1 MSVEQVFFVT
11 VSQGQYLIDG
21 ERAPTIDLISG
32 KTYQFDLSDPSVSS
46 HPFWFRYQ
54 GIPID
59 ESLVNTTGQL
69 GVDQVLRYTAPGAS
83 SGELTY
89 YCQNHSG
96 MGGDFEVV
104 RNVITG
110 TEDGDELTGSIG
122 DDVINGGGGD
132 DTLDGGAGD
141 DTLRGGSGE
150 DTILGGGGNDQI
162 LGGLGND
169 LLDGGAGDDRIS
181 FWDVEYTSGVT
192 IDLMAGSSTDEF
204 GFTDELI
211 NIESVNGTNFNDVL
225 SGDNSDNGLDGS
237 GGDDLIYGYG
247 GSDSL
252 WGREG
257 SDTIYGGDGRDFL
270 IGFSGND
277 YIDGG
282 EGFDKLRY
290 DLDAQYG
297 GTFGISVNLIN
308 QTARD
313 GFGNTDT
320 VLNIYEVLGTTYA
333 DTMLGDF
340 EANKLLGADGD
351 DDLDGNNGND
361 IIYGGE
367 GNDTLT
373 AGDGDDQLF
382 GGAGDD
388 VFHDDWGGN
397 DTFDGGSGIDSLYF
411 PTKKFGITVNVNEGT
426 IASHF
431 SPPSWSP
438 TPEQDELDTIVS
450 IEKFGG
456 TNFTDVFYGSAENE
470 TFWGFDGSD
479 TLNGG
484 AGDDTLSGGSGS
496 DKFIFEAGFGNDII
510 TDFTHGL
517 DELKFY
523 DANGNLLTS
532 KDISETQNE
541 DGDAVLTVSDGSSV
555 TLTGVSVYTLPISV
569 VSQKSG
575 DTVTFSFFLDH
586 DQDPGDAGVGSFNA
600 TLGFEPDNLTYVSSS
615 FADGLTGI
623 PNATDV
629 NSGTLGLGGF
639 GLTPVTDLDT
649 ALFSVTFESTAA
661 TEPVQL
667 TLSEVEVDATSL
679 SGGTYTTDLTGATLS
694 GLVVTRSGAALLDVL
709 LETDTGLS
717 TQTSSAGAFEIDLSG
732 SEQSLS
738 GSLSFSNTGSTKAI
752 SAADALDALKLSVGL
767 PTDAGVSDA
776 FSLISAD
783 FDQNGKVTASDALEI
798 LKYSVGLPTEQNA
811 QWVFLDTNAD
821 YSNVGRSATNYT
833 EGASLADITSDA
845 TIGLTGILIGDV
857 NDSYSGLIT

>member
-1 MSVEQVFFVT
+1 MANVIYKLTASNGSYF
-11 VSQGQYLIDG
+11 IDG
-21 ERAPTIDLISG
+21 EIKPVLNIISG
-32 KTYQFDLSDPSVSS
+32 LDYQFDMSDPSLVD
-46 HPFWFRYQ
+46 HPIWFSYD
-54 GIPID
+54 GNSIKD
-59 ESLVNTTGQL
+59 ALVTSVGEL
-69 GVDQVLRYTAPGAS
+69 GVNQIITLTAPSIGGGLYEYYCKNHTGMGAEFVVSRNNIFGTDVSDTLNGS
-83 SGELTY
+83 SG
-89 YCQNHSG
+89 
-96 MGGDFEVV
+96 
-104 RNVITG
+104 
-110 TEDGDELTGSIG
+110 
-122 DDVINGGGGD
+122 DDLIDALG
-132 DTLDGGAGD
+132 GD

-169 LLDGGAGDDRIS
+169 LLDGGAGNDRIS

-192 IDLMAGSSTDEF
+192 VDLMAGSSTDEF

-211 NIESVNGTNFNDVL
+211 NIESVSGTNFNDVL
-225 SGDNSDNGLDGS
+225 SGDNLDNGLDGS
-237 GGDDLIYGYG
+237 GGDDRIHGYG

-277 YIDGG
+277 FIDGG

-297 GTFGISVNLIN
+297 GTFGISVNLVN
-308 QTARD
+308 QKVQD

-320 VLNIYEVLGTTYA
+320 VLNIYEVLGTTYD

-361 IIYGGE
+361 TIYGGE

-382 GGAGDD
+382 GEAGDD
-388 VFHDDWGGN
+388 KFHDDWGGN
-397 DTFDGGSGIDSLYF
+397 DTFDGGSGIDSLFF
-411 PTKKFGITVNVNEGT
+411 PTKKSGITVNVDERT
-426 IASHF
+426 VASHF

-456 TNFTDVFYGSAENE
+456 TNFKDVFYGSAENE
-470 TFWGFDGSD
+470 TFWGFDGND

-484 AGDDTLSGGSGS
+484 AGDDTQSGGSGS
-496 DKFIFEAGFGNDII
+496 DKFIFEADFGNDIV
-510 TDFTHGL
+510 TDFTHGM

-523 DANGNLLTS
+523 NANGNLLSST
-532 KDISETQNE
+532 DISETQNE

-555 TLTGVSVYTLPISV
+555 TLKGVSVYSLPFNFE
-569 VSQKSG
+569 SQKFG
-575 DTVTFSFFLDH
+575 DTVTLSFYLDPK
-586 DQDPGDAGVGSFNA
+586 QDPGDTGLGSFNV
-600 TLGFEPDNLTYVSSS
+600 TLGFEPNNLTYVSSS
-615 FADGLTGI
+615 FADGLTGVA
-623 PNATDV
+623 NATDV

-649 ALFSVTFESTAA
+649 ALFSVTFEANA
-661 TEPVQL
+661 VTEPVQI
-667 TLSEVEVDATSL
+667 TLSDLEVDAASL
-679 SGGTYTTDLTGATLS
+679 SGGTYTIDLTGATLS
-694 GLVVTRSGAALLDVL
+694 GSVVTRSGAALSDVL
-709 LETDTGLS
+709 LETDTDLN
-717 TQTSSAGAFEIDLSG
+717 TQTSSAGAYELDLSG
-732 SEQSLS
+732 SEQLLS

-798 LKYSVGLPTEQNA
+798 LKYSVGLTTEQNA

-821 YSNVGRSATNYT
+821 YSNVSKSTTNYT
-833 EGASLADITSDA
+833 EGVSLADITSDA

-857 NDSYSGLIT
+857 NDSCSGLIA